1 MVRALCL
8 SKRDTEISL
17 CIKHPAGMCC
27 PIRQTSERDV
37 LMGQLTEGTKG
48 PGTFCHIW
56 NGTM

>member
-56 NGTM
+56 N